1 MRDLSLRWENGQQVL
16 HGISFSAQPGQI
28 IGVTGAVASG
38 KSMLG
43 KALLGEL
50 PYEGSIE
57 VDERELRTLS
67 LYERSRLLSYLGHEP
82 ELMTESIEENIRLG
96 EKGEIARCL
105 KTVCLADEICKMPR
119 ERLHR
124 RQRWNPSVGRSAGT
138 SCAET
143 APAIMHGRF

>member
-1 MRDLSLRWENGQQVL
+1 MWSSLLCPIWIFLPGHRLKVRDLSLRWENGQQVL
-16 HGISFSAQPGQI
+16 HGISFSAPAGQI

-82 ELMTESIEENIRLG
+82 ELMTESIEENIRLV
-96 EKGEIARCL
+96 KKA
-105 KTVCLADEICKMPR
+105 K
-119 ERLHR
+119 
-124 RQRWNPSVGRSAGT
+124 
-138 SCAET
+138 
-143 APAIMHGRF
+143 